1 MSTAIIVGTIS
12 ALLSSIVNFVW
23 GKFCLCVGNYV
34 NKSSIVIAY
43 NEPKLVASLTSN
55 DTMLVNL
62 DQEVNNALD
71 VDEKDFKNV
80 GNLVSSRVVYTKSK
94 PIMSELFDVI
104 QNSSKQIKKFIFIS
118 KDYNLLKYANCGKTT
133 YTLPSENYYRELKQ
147 TVGWDDE
154 SYIKIKEH
162 LQTRKGD
169 KIIVYNS
176 FAELQKLLCDTYDFK
191 IKC

>member
-1 MSTAIIVGTIS
+1 MLT
-12 ALLSSIVNFVW
+12 
-23 GKFCLCVGNYV
+23 
-34 NKSSIVIAY
+34 

-118 KDYNLLKYANCGKTT
+118 KDYNLLKYADCGKIT

-147 TVGWDDE
+147 TVSWDDE

-162 LQTRKGD
+162 LQKRKGD